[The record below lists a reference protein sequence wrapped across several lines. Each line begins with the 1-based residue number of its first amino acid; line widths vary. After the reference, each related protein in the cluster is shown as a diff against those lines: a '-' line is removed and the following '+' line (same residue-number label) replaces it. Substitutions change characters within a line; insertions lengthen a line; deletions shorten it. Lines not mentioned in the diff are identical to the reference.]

1 MKNRAILFDLD
12 GTLIDQFKAIHSAFS
27 KTIVKMGYPPPS
39 FEKVKR
45 SIGGSSDVTM
55 AKLIGP
61 ERAKEAVSILRPIF
75 EKEMLNGLH
84 ALPGVI
90 NGLRMIKKTGYRC
103 AVLTNKFG
111 PHARISCKHLGLEE
125 FLEFTIGAG
134 DTKWRK
140 PEAQLTRL
148 AINRLGLNPPETIY
162 VGDSPYD
169 FETAKNANIRCY
181 LVATGTHSLDE
192 LSTLQKHNV
201 YPNFKS
207 LTQMILKST

>member
-1 MKNRAILFDLD
+1 
-12 GTLIDQFKAIHSAFS
+12 
-27 KTIVKMGYPPPS
+27 
-39 FEKVKR
+39 
-45 SIGGSSDVTM
+45 
-55 AKLIGP
+55 
-61 ERAKEAVSILRPIF
+61 
-75 EKEMLNGLH
+75 MLNGLH

-111 PHARISCKHLGLEE
+111 PHARIGCKHLGLEE

-148 AINRLGLNPPETIY
+148 AINRRTQPAGNHLC
-162 VGDSPYD
+162 GDSPYD

-181 LVATGTHSLDE
+181 LVATGTHSFDE